1 MTANQP
7 CATELRSSFTK
18 EMQNTNDKEKEG
30 GKANYEIVKLSF
42 AGEV

>member
-1 MTANQP
+1 
-7 CATELRSSFTK
+7 
-18 EMQNTNDKEKEG
+18 MQNTNDKEKEG